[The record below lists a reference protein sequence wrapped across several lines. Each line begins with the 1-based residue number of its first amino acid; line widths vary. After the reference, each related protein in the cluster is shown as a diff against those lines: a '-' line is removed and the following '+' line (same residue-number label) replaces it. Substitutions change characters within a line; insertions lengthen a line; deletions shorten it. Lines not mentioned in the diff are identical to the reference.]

1 VLTTGLVLGAVVVG
15 AGMQRITGMGFAL
28 VAAPF
33 LVLLLGP
40 VEGVVLVNVCG
51 AVTAGA
57 IIFRVVHDIDWRRY
71 LLLAASALLGIIPA
85 AILIRFIP
93 PAVLEISIGVILAA
107 GLTVLLVLKSAT
119 LPAQRRYLF
128 TAGGLSGFMNTAAG
142 VGGPAVSMYSIATR
156 WQHKSFAATMQ
167 PYFFTIGAFSL
178 ISKAITAPAT
188 FPVMPLGMWV
198 AVAVACLAG
207 LVVGDVAAKF
217 VPARA
222 AQVLLVILAY
232 LGAAATIVRG
242 VLDAAGWA

>member
-1 VLTTGLVLGAVVVG
+1 MLTTGLVLGAVVMG
-15 AGMQRITGMGFAL
+15 AGMQRVTGMGFAL

-57 IIFRVVHDIDWRRY
+57 IIFRVLRDIDWKRY
-71 LLLAASALLGIIPA
+71 AALAASALLGIIPA
-85 AILIRFIP
+85 AILIRFIA
-93 PAVLEISIGVILAA
+93 PAVLEISIGVILAV

-119 LPAQRRYLF
+119 LPERRRYLL

-167 PYFFTIGAFSL
+167 PYFFTIGTFSL
-178 ISKAITAPAT
+178 VSKAVTAPAS
-188 FPVMPLGMWV
+188 FPVLPLAMWV

-207 LVVGDVAAKF
+207 LVLGDLAAKH

-222 AQVLLVILAY
+222 AQILLIILAY
-232 LGAAATIVRG
+232 LGAAATIIRG
-242 VLDAAGWA
+242 VSDALG

>member
-1 VLTTGLVLGAVVVG
+1 MLTTGLVLAAVVMG
-15 AGMQRITGMGFAL
+15 AGMQRVTGMGFAL

-57 IIFRVVHDIDWRRY
+57 IIVRVVKDIDWKRY
-71 LLLAASALLGIIPA
+71 AALAASALLGIIPA
-85 AILIRFIP
+85 AILIRLIP
-93 PAVLEISIGVILAA
+93 APVLEISIGVILAV

-119 LPAQRRYLF
+119 LPQRRRYLL

-167 PYFFTIGAFSL
+167 PYFFTIGTFSL

-188 FPVMPLGMWV
+188 FPVLPLAMWL

-207 LVVGDVAAKF
+207 LVLGDLASKH

-222 AQVLLVILAY
+222 AQILLIILAY
-232 LGAAATIVRG
+232 LGAAATIIRG
-242 VLDAAGWA
+242 ISDAVA

>member
-1 VLTTGLVLGAVVVG
+1 MLTTGLVLAAVVMG

-40 VEGVVLVNVCG
+40 VEGVVLVNLCG

-57 IIFRVVHDIDWRRY
+57 IIFRVARDINWRRY
-71 LLLAASALLGIIPA
+71 AALASAALLGIIPA
-85 AILIRFIP
+85 AVLIRSIP
-93 PAVLEISIGVILAA
+93 PAVLEISIGVILAF
-107 GLTVLLVLKSAT
+107 GLTVLLALKSAQ
-119 LPAQRRYLF
+119 LPPRRRYLW
-128 TAGGLSGFMNTAAG
+128 TAGTLSGFMNTAAG

-156 WQHKSFAATMQ
+156 WQHRSFAATMQ

-178 ISKAITAPAT
+178 VSKAVTAPAS
-188 FPVMPLGMWV
+188 FPVLPWTMWL
-198 AVAVACLAG
+198 AVAIACLVG
-207 LVVGDVAAKF
+207 LVLGDVAARF

-222 AQVLLVILAY
+222 AQVLLIVLAY

-242 VLDAAGWA
+242 VMDIAV

>member
-1 VLTTGLVLGAVVVG
+1 MLTTGLVLGAVVMG
-15 AGMQRITGMGFAL
+15 AGMQRVTGMGFAL

-57 IIFRVVHDIDWRRY
+57 IIFRVVKDIDWKRY
-71 LLLAASALLGIIPA
+71 AALAASALLGIVPA
-85 AILIRFIP
+85 AILIRLIP
-93 PAVLEISIGVILAA
+93 APVLEISIGVILAV

-119 LPAQRRYLF
+119 LPERRRYLL

-167 PYFFTIGAFSL
+167 PYFFTIGTFSL

-188 FPVMPLGMWV
+188 FPVLPLAMWV
-198 AVAVACLAG
+198 AVAAACLGG
-207 LVVGDVAAKF
+207 LVLGDLAAKH

-222 AQVLLVILAY
+222 AQILLIILAY
-232 LGAAATIVRG
+232 LGAAATIIRG
-242 VLDAAGWA
+242 VSDAVG

>member
-1 VLTTGLVLGAVVVG
+1 MLTTGLVLGAVVMG

-57 IIFRVVHDIDWRRY
+57 IIFRVLRDIDWKRY
-71 LLLAASALLGIIPA
+71 VFLAAAALLGIIPA
-85 AILIRFIP
+85 AFLIRLIP
-93 PAVLEISIGVILAA
+93 APVLEISIGVLLAA
-107 GLTVLLVLKSAT
+107 GLTVLLALKSAT
-119 LPAQRRYLF
+119 LPARRRYLLA
-128 TAGGLSGFMNTAAG
+128 AGGLSGFMNTAAG
-142 VGGPAVSMYSIATR
+142 VGGPAVSMYSIATK

-167 PYFFTIGAFSL
+167 PYFFTIGTFSL

-188 FPVMPLGMWV
+188 FPVMPLGMWG
-198 AVAVACLAG
+198 AVAVSCLAG
-207 LVVGDVAAKF
+207 LVLGDVASKF

-222 AQVLLVILAY
+222 AQKLLVVLAY

-242 VLDAAGWA
+242 VLEAAG

>member
-1 VLTTGLVLGAVVVG
+1 MLTTGLVLGAVVMG

-57 IIFRVVHDIDWRRY
+57 IIFRVVRDIDWKRY
-71 LLLAASALLGIIPA
+71 AALTASAVLGIVPA
-85 AILIRFIP
+85 AFLIRLIP
-93 PAVLEISIGVILAA
+93 PAVLEISIGVILAV
-107 GLTVLLVLKSAT
+107 GLTVLLALKSAT
-119 LPAQRRYLF
+119 LPARRRYLF

-167 PYFFTIGAFSL
+167 PYFFTIGALSL
-178 ISKAITAPAT
+178 VSKALTAPAT
-188 FPVMPLGMWV
+188 FPSLPAAMWASV
-198 AVAVACLAG
+198 AGACLVG
-207 LVVGDVAAKF
+207 LVLGDVAARF

-222 AQVLLVILAY
+222 AQILLIVLAY

-242 VLDAAGWA
+242 VLDMVG

>member
-1 VLTTGLVLGAVVVG
+1 MLTTGLVLAAVVMG

-40 VEGVVLVNVCG
+40 VEGVVLVNLCG

-57 IIFRVVHDIDWRRY
+57 IIFRVVRDIDWKRY
-71 LLLAASALLGIIPA
+71 AALAASALLGIVPAAFLIRLIPA
-85 AILIRFIP
+85 
-93 PAVLEISIGVILAA
+93 AVLEISIGVILAV
-107 GLTVLLVLKSAT
+107 GLTVLLVLKSAV
-119 LPAQRRYLF
+119 LPPRRRYLL

-167 PYFFTIGAFSL
+167 PYFFTIGTFSL
-178 ISKAITAPAT
+178 VSKALTAPAS
-188 FPVMPLGMWV
+188 FPALPFAMWA
-198 AVAVACLAG
+198 AVAAACLAG
-207 LVVGDVAAKF
+207 LILGDVASKF

-222 AQVLLVILAY
+222 AQLLLIVLAY

-242 VLDAAGWA
+242 VLDAAG

>member
-1 VLTTGLVLGAVVVG
+1 MLTTGLVLAAVVLG

-57 IIFRVVHDIDWRRY
+57 IIFRVARDINWRRY
-71 LLLAASALLGIIPA
+71 AALASAALLGIIPA
-85 AILIRFIP
+85 AVLIRFIP
-93 PAVLEISIGVILAA
+93 PAVLEISIGVILAI
-107 GLTVLLVLKSAT
+107 GLTVLLALKSAQ
-119 LPAQRRYLF
+119 LPARRRYLW
-128 TAGGLSGFMNTAAG
+128 TAGTLSGFMNTAAG

-156 WQHKSFAATMQ
+156 WQHRSFAATMQ

-178 ISKAITAPAT
+178 ASKAVTAPT
-188 FPVMPLGMWV
+188 SFPSLPWSMWL

-207 LVVGDVAAKF
+207 LVLGDIASKF
-217 VPARA
+217 VPTRA
-222 AQVLLVILAY
+222 AQILLIALAY

-242 VLDAAGWA
+242 VLDAVG

>member
-1 VLTTGLVLGAVVVG
+1 MLTTGLVLAAVVLG

-57 IIFRVVHDIDWRRY
+57 IIFRVARDINWRRY
-71 LLLAASALLGIIPA
+71 AALASAALLGIIPA
-85 AILIRFIP
+85 AVLIRFIP
-93 PAVLEISIGVILAA
+93 PAVLEISIGVILAI
-107 GLTVLLVLKSAT
+107 GLTVLLALKSAQ
-119 LPAQRRYLF
+119 LPARRRYLW
-128 TAGGLSGFMNTAAG
+128 TAGTLSGFMNTAAG
-142 VGGPAVSMYSIATR
+142 VGGPAVSMYSIATH
-156 WQHKSFAATMQ
+156 WQHRSFAATMQ

-178 ISKAITAPAT
+178 ASKAVTAPT
-188 FPVMPLGMWV
+188 SFPALPWSMWL

-207 LVVGDVAAKF
+207 LVLGDIASKF
-217 VPARA
+217 VPTRA
-222 AQVLLVILAY
+222 AQILLIALAY

-242 VLDAAGWA
+242 VLDAVG

>member
-1 VLTTGLVLGAVVVG
+1 MLTTGLVLAAVVMG

-40 VEGVVLVNVCG
+40 VEGVVLVNLCG

-57 IIFRVVHDIDWRRY
+57 IIFRVVRDIDWKRY
-71 LLLAASALLGIIPA
+71 AALAASALLGIIPA
-85 AILIRFIP
+85 AILIRLVP

-119 LPAQRRYLF
+119 LPARRRYLF

-142 VGGPAVSMYSIATR
+142 VGGPAVSIYSIATR
-156 WQHKSFAATMQ
+156 WHHKSFAATMQ
-167 PYFFTIGAFSL
+167 PYFLTIGTFSL
-178 ISKAITAPAT
+178 ASKAVSAPNT
-188 FPVMPLGMWV
+188 FPVLPWTMWL

-207 LVVGDVAAKF
+207 LVLGDIAAKY
-217 VPARA
+217 VPTRA
-222 AQVLLVILAY
+222 AQILLIVLAY

-242 VLDAAGWA
+242 VLDSLT

>member
-1 VLTTGLVLGAVVVG
+1 MLTTGLVLGAVVMG

-57 IIFRVVHDIDWRRY
+57 IIFRVVRDIDWKRY
-71 LLLAASALLGIIPA
+71 LLLAGSALLGIIPA
-85 AILIRFIP
+85 AVLIRFIP
-93 PAVLEISIGVILAA
+93 AAVLEISIGVILAA

-119 LPAQRRYLF
+119 LPARRRYLF

-178 ISKAITAPAT
+178 ISKAITAPET
-188 FPVMPLGMWV
+188 FPDLPLEMWAGV
-198 AVAVACLAG
+198 AGACLAG
-207 LVVGDVAAKF
+207 LVLGDVAARF
-217 VPARA
+217 VPTRA
-222 AQVLLVILAY
+222 AQILLIVLAY
-232 LGAAATIVRG
+232 AGAAATIIRG
-242 VLDAAGWA
+242 VLDAAG

>member
-1 VLTTGLVLGAVVVG
+1 MLTTGLVLAAVVMG
-15 AGMQRITGMGFAL
+15 AGMQRVTGMGFAL

-40 VEGVVLVNVCG
+40 VEGVALVNVCG

-57 IIFRVVHDIDWRRY
+57 IIVRVVKDIDWKRY
-71 LLLAASALLGIIPA
+71 AALAASALLGIIPA
-85 AILIRFIP
+85 AILIRLIP
-93 PAVLEISIGVILAA
+93 APVLEISIGVILAM

-119 LPAQRRYLF
+119 LPQRRRYLL

-167 PYFFTIGAFSL
+167 PYFFTIGTFSL

-188 FPVMPLGMWV
+188 FPVLPLAMWL

-207 LVVGDVAAKF
+207 LVLGDLASKH

-222 AQVLLVILAY
+222 AQILLIILAY
-232 LGAAATIVRG
+232 LGAAATIIRG
-242 VLDAAGWA
+242 ISDAVA

>member
-1 VLTTGLVLGAVVVG
+1 MLTTGLVLGAVVMG
-15 AGMQRITGMGFAL
+15 AGMQRVTGMGFAL

-57 IIFRVVHDIDWRRY
+57 IIFRVVKDIDWKRY
-71 LLLAASALLGIIPA
+71 AALAASALLGIVPA
-85 AILIRFIP
+85 AILIRLIP
-93 PAVLEISIGVILAA
+93 APVLEISIGVILAV

-119 LPAQRRYLF
+119 LPERRRYLL

-167 PYFFTIGAFSL
+167 PYFFTIGTFSL

-188 FPVMPLGMWV
+188 FPVLPVAMWL
-198 AVAVACLAG
+198 AVAAACLGG
-207 LVVGDVAAKF
+207 LVLGDLAAKH

-222 AQVLLVILAY
+222 AQILLIILAY
-232 LGAAATIVRG
+232 LGAAATIIRG
-242 VLDAAGWA
+242 VSDAVG

>member
-1 VLTTGLVLGAVVVG
+1 MLTTGLVLTAVVLG
-15 AGMQRITGMGFAL
+15 AGMQRVTGMGFAL

-40 VEGVVLVNVCG
+40 VEGVVLVNLCG

-57 IIFRVVHDIDWRRY
+57 IIFRVAKDINWRRY
-71 LLLAASALLGIIPA
+71 AALASAALLGIIPA

-93 PAVLEISIGVILAA
+93 PAALEISIGVVLAV
-107 GLTVLLVLKSAT
+107 GLTVLLVLKSAQ
-119 LPAQRRYLF
+119 LPARRRYLW
-128 TAGGLSGFMNTAAG
+128 TAGTLSGFMNTAAG

-156 WQHKSFAATMQ
+156 WQHGSFAATMQ

-178 ISKAITAPAT
+178 VSKAVTAPAS
-188 FPVMPLGMWV
+188 FPVLPWTMWL
-198 AVAVACLAG
+198 AVATACLVG
-207 LVVGDVAAKF
+207 LVLGDVAAKF

-222 AQVLLVILAY
+222 AQVLLIVLAY

-242 VLDAAGWA
+242 VMDIAV

>member
-1 VLTTGLVLGAVVVG
+1 MLTTGLVLGAVVMG

-57 IIFRVVHDIDWRRY
+57 IIFRVVKDIDWKRY

-85 AILIRFIP
+85 AFLIRLIP
-93 PAVLEISIGVILAA
+93 APVLEISIGVLLAA
-107 GLTVLLVLKSAT
+107 GLTVLLFLKSAT
-119 LPAQRRYLF
+119 LPERRRYLF

-156 WQHKSFAATMQ
+156 WQHRSFAATMQ
-167 PYFFTIGAFSL
+167 PYFFTIGTFSL

-188 FPVMPLGMWV
+188 FPVMPLAMWA

-207 LVVGDVAAKF
+207 LVLGDLASKF

-222 AQVLLVILAY
+222 AQILLIILAY
-232 LGAAATIVRG
+232 LGAAATIIRG
-242 VLDAAGWA
+242 VLDAAA

>member
-1 VLTTGLVLGAVVVG
+1 VLTTGLVLAAVVMG
-15 AGMQRITGMGFAL
+15 AGMQRVTGMGFAL

-57 IIFRVVHDIDWRRY
+57 IIFRVVKDIDWKRY
-71 LLLAASALLGIIPA
+71 AALAASALLGIIPA
-85 AILIRFIP
+85 AILIRLIP
-93 PAVLEISIGVILAA
+93 APVLEISIGVILAV

-119 LPAQRRYLF
+119 LPQRRRYLL

-167 PYFFTIGAFSL
+167 PYFFTIGTFSL

-188 FPVMPLGMWV
+188 FPVLPLAMWL

-207 LVVGDVAAKF
+207 LVLGDLASKH

-222 AQVLLVILAY
+222 AQFLLIILAY
-232 LGAAATIVRG
+232 LGAGATIIRG
-242 VLDAAGWA
+242 ISDAVA

>member
-1 VLTTGLVLGAVVVG
+1 MLTTGLVLAAVVMG
-15 AGMQRITGMGFAL
+15 AGMQRVTGMGFAL

-57 IIFRVVHDIDWRRY
+57 IIFRVVKDIDWKRY
-71 LLLAASALLGIIPA
+71 AALAASALLGIIPA
-85 AILIRFIP
+85 AILIRLIP
-93 PAVLEISIGVILAA
+93 APVLEISIGVILAV

-119 LPAQRRYLF
+119 LPQRRRYLL

-167 PYFFTIGAFSL
+167 PYFFTIGTFSL

-188 FPVMPLGMWV
+188 FPVLPLAMWL

-207 LVVGDVAAKF
+207 LVLGDLASKH

-222 AQVLLVILAY
+222 AQFLLIILAY
-232 LGAAATIVRG
+232 LGAGATIIRG
-242 VLDAAGWA
+242 ISDAVA